1 MVHRR
6 ELVVICVLAVFGGVS
21 IHAAETAKKGRPAT
35 KSKAVRL
42 VIDYGDGVEKHFT
55 TLAWKSQMTVFGL
68 LQAAGAHPHGISLKY
83 RGKGATLFVE
93 QIDDLK
99 NEGRGRNWI
108 FRVNNRLAD
117 RSCDAQTVNPGDT
130 VLWRFGEYR

>member
-6 ELVVICVLAVFGGVS
+6 ELVVICVLTVFGGVS
-21 IHAAETAKKGRPAT
+21 IRAAETAKNGRPAI
-35 KSKAVRL
+35 KSKTVRL

-55 TLAWKSQMTVFGL
+55 KLPWKSQMTVFGL
-68 LQAAGAHPHGISLKY
+68 LQAADAHLHGISLKH
-83 RGKGATLFVE
+83 RGKGTTLFVE

-117 RSCDAQTVNPGDT
+117 RSCDVQTVKPGDT